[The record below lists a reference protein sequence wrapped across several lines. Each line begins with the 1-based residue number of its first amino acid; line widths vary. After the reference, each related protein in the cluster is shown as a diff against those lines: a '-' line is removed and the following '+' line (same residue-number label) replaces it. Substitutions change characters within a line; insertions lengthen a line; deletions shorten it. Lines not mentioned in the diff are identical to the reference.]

1 MERGQRT
8 DRLRVMFLRGEAI
21 AVIAGAHQRTKCLPF
36 RNEGQEGGGRRR
48 TLVTSLP
55 AARMRA
61 IAGAVASTATAM

>member
-1 MERGQRT
+1 MLLADILI
-8 DRLRVMFLRGEAI
+8 DRYTTVDRRLHSETPNSNRFAN
-21 AVIAGAHQRTKCLPF
+21 Q
-36 RNEGQEGGGRRR
+36 GQEGGGRRR